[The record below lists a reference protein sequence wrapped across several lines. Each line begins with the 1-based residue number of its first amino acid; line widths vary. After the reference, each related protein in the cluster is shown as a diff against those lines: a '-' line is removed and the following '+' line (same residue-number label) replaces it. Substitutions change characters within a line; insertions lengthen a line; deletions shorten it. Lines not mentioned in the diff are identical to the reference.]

1 MNGKL
6 VGYVSVGTNDLERAK
21 GFYNELFEDLNVSG
35 FSPGPRGYFYQI
47 EGGQSAFAVIKPENG
62 NDATVGNGVMV
73 SFPMDS
79 KEQVDSMHAKAMS
92 IGGSDEGAP
101 GQRMDTF
108 YGAYAR
114 DLDGNKLC
122 FYHLG

>member
-6 VGYVSVGTNDLERAK
+6 VGYVCVGTNDLEKAK
-21 GFYNELFEDLNVSG
+21 GFYNELFADMSINA
-35 FSPGPRGYFYQI
+35 FSPGPRGYFYQVD
-47 EGGQSAFAVIKPENG
+47 GGGSAFGVIMPENG
-62 NDATVGNGVMV
+62 NEETVGNGAMV

-79 KEQVDSMHAKAMS
+79 KKQVDSMHAKVMAL
-92 IGGSDEGAP
+92 GGSDEGAP
-101 GQRMDTF
+101 GKRMETF

>member
-6 VGYVSVGTNDLERAK
+6 VGYVCVGTNDLEKAK
-21 GFYNELFEDLNVSG
+21 GFYNELFADMSINA
-35 FSPGPRGYFYQI
+35 FSPGPRGYFYQVD
-47 EGGQSAFAVIKPENG
+47 GGGSAFCVIMPENG
-62 NDATVGNGVMV
+62 NEATVGNGAMV

-79 KEQVDSMHAKAMS
+79 KKQVDSMHAKVMAL
-92 IGGSDEGAP
+92 GGSDEGAP
-101 GQRMDTF
+101 GQRMETF